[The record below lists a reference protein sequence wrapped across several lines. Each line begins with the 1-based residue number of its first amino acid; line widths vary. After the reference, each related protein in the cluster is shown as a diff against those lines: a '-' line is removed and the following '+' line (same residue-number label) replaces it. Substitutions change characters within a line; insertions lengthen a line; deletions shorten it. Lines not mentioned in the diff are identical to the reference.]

1 MNFPILSSLI
11 LLPIIGSLFLLFSKD
26 KNSNTGKYV
35 ALFTSFVNFLISIY
49 LWYQFDPTTSDFQ
62 FVEDR
67 EWLKGFI
74 NYKVGIDG
82 ISILFIVL
90 TSLITPLCIISVNN
104 TIKDRLR
111 DFLIAI
117 LVMESLMIG
126 VFCSLDLVIF
136 YLFFEA
142 GLIPMF
148 LIIGIWG
155 GTRRVYSAFKF
166 FLYTLLGS
174 VLMLIAIISIYWIS
188 GTTDIT
194 QLYELGIDTKYQNLL
209 WLAFFSS
216 FAVKTPMWP
225 VHTWLP
231 DAHVEAPTAGSVL
244 LAAILL
250 KMAGYG
256 FIRFSLGLFPVAS
269 DLFTP
274 LVYALSLIAI
284 VYTSLVALMQED
296 MKKLIAYSSVAH
308 MGFVTLG
315 IFTIT
320 QQGIEGS
327 IVQMISHGLVSAAL
341 FLCVG
346 VVYDRMHSRLIATY
360 GGLVS
365 VMPKYSILFM
375 LFTLAALG
383 LPGTSGF
390 IGEFLILM
398 GAFKDNFL
406 VAVIAS
412 LGVIFGAA
420 YMLWLYRRVVFGE
433 VKNKELLKMPDL
445 DKSEKFIFIFLILL
459 GVTTFCTYFIVKNKC
474 LFIKNIDPKD
484 IIFKKPNNIAI
495 LNAPCGNVIIE
506 LYPNISPNAVQRFV
520 TLIRSNAYEN
530 IAFHRVIENKLIQAG
545 DLEFGK
551 KGNLDYGKIGT
562 GKSGLG
568 TIKSEIDNNFNYTK
582 GSVGLARTFKND
594 TEDSQFFIILQ
605 DEPLFEG
612 EYTPVGKVIYG
623 LEVLKK
629 IKYGRRS
636 EYILRPDFINWF
648 KMLN

>member
-1 MNFPILSSLI
+1 MSFPILSSLI
-11 LLPIIGSLFLLFSKD
+11 LLPTIGALFLFFTKD
-26 KNSNTGKYV
+26 KDGNNSTAKYV
-35 ALFTSFVNFLISIY
+35 ALFTSIVNFLISIY
-49 LWYQFDPTTSDFQ
+49 LWISFDQSISDFQ

-67 EWLKGFI
+67 TWIKGFI
-74 NYKVGIDG
+74 DYKVGVDG
-82 ISILFIVL
+82 ISILFIIL
-90 TSLITPLCIISVNN
+90 TTFITPLCIISVNN
-104 TIKDRLR
+104 SVKNRLR

-117 LVMESLMIG
+117 LIMESFMIG
-126 VFCSLDLVIF
+126 VFCALDLVVF

-155 GTRRVYSAFKF
+155 GPKRVYSAFKF

-174 VLMLIAIISIYWIS
+174 VLMLVAIISIYWIS
-188 GTTDIT
+188 DTTDVVK
-194 QLYELGIDTKYQNLL
+194 LYEIGIDAKYQNLL

-269 DLFTP
+269 EVFTP
-274 LVYALSLIAI
+274 LIYTLSVIAI
-284 VYTSLVALMQED
+284 IFTSFIALMQED

-315 IFTIT
+315 IFTLQ

-327 IVQMISHGLVSAAL
+327 IIQMISHGLVSAAL

-346 VVYDRMHSRLIATY
+346 VVYDRMHSRMINSY
-360 GGLVS
+360 GGIVAII
-365 VMPKYSILFM
+365 PKYSILFM

-406 VAVIAS
+406 VAVLAS
-412 LGVIFGAA
+412 LGVILGAA
-420 YMLWLYRRVVFGE
+420 YMLWLYKRVVFGKLVNE
-433 VKNKELLKMPDL
+433 DLKQMLDL
-445 DKSEKFIFIFLILL
+445 NKSEYVILTCLAIPTLFFGFYPDPLINTIEVSVSNL
-459 GVTTFCTYFIVKNKC
+459 INMH
-474 LFIKNIDPKD
+474 NI
-484 IIFKKPNNIAI
+484 
-495 LNAPCGNVIIE
+495 
-506 LYPNISPNAVQRFV
+506 
-520 TLIRSNAYEN
+520 
-530 IAFHRVIENKLIQAG
+530 
-545 DLEFGK
+545 
-551 KGNLDYGKIGT
+551 NLASK
-562 GKSGLG
+562 
-568 TIKSEIDNNFNYTK
+568 
-582 GSVGLARTFKND
+582 
-594 TEDSQFFIILQ
+594 
-605 DEPLFEG
+605 
-612 EYTPVGKVIYG
+612 
-623 LEVLKK
+623 
-629 IKYGRRS
+629 
-636 EYILRPDFINWF
+636 
-648 KMLN
+648 